1 MKSWLACVL
10 VALGLAAQA
19 RAACPADYGQRLVD
33 WLAADQAIRS
43 AAGGVIADERR
54 LINAMETLGQRHAR
68 DFGALLRVCGWPD
81 QRVWGEEAAKAAW
94 MLAQHADDDVA
105 FQETALRALRRA
117 ADQGAAPRR
126 QVAYLTDRI
135 LSNRRRPQRFGTQL
149 QAVDGRMTPLPIED
163 PANVDQRRAAHGLQP
178 PSEYVAEAQRRF
190 DAR

>member
-1 MKSWLACVL
+1 MNHGYVGALMAACSI
-10 VALGLAAQA
+10 AHAGT
-19 RAACPADYGQRLVD
+19 ACPADYGRRLTA

-68 DFGALLRVCGWPD
+68 DFSALLRVCGWPD
-81 QRVWGEEAAKAAW
+81 QRVWGEEVAKAAW

-105 FQETALRALRRA
+105 FQDTALRALRRA
-117 ADQGAAPRR
+117 VDQGAAPRR

-135 LSNRRRPQRFGTQL
+135 LLNRQRPQRFGTQL
-149 QAVDGRMTPLPIED
+149 QAVDRRMTPLPIED
-163 PANVDQRRAAHGLQP
+163 PANVDERRAAHELQP
-178 PSEYVAEAQRRF
+178 LAEYLAEAQRRF

>member
-1 MKSWLACVL
+1 MKHWCVWTL
-10 VALGLAAQA
+10 MAAGSIA
-19 RAACPADYGQRLVD
+19 HAGTTCPTDYGHRLVD

-94 MLAQHADDDVA
+94 MLAQHADDD
-105 FQETALRALRRA
+105 
-117 ADQGAAPRR
+117 QGAAPRR

-135 LSNRRRPQRFGTQL
+135 LSNRQRPQRFGTQL
-149 QAVDGRMTPLPIED
+149 QAVDGRMTPLPIDD
-163 PANVDQRRAAHGLQP
+163 PANVDQRRAAPDLQP
-178 PSEYVAEAQRRF
+178 LSEYLSEAQRRF

>member
-1 MKSWLACVL
+1 MKHWCVWTL
-10 VALGLAAQA
+10 MAAGSIA
-19 RAACPADYGQRLVD
+19 HAGTACPADYGHRLVD

-135 LSNRRRPQRFGTQL
+135 LSNRQRPQRFGTQL
-149 QAVDGRMTPLPIED
+149 QAVDGRMTPLPIDD
-163 PANVDQRRAAHGLQP
+163 PANVDQRRAAHDLQP
-178 PSEYVAEAQRRF
+178 LSEYLSEAQRRF